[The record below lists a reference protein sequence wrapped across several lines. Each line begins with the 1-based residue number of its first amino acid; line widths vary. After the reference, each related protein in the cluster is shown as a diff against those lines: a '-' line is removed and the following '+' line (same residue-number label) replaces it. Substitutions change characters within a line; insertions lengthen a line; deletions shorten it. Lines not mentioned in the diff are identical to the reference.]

1 VFGQGVLYIIACIL
15 EVFSFILRRALLRR
29 AGFRGPS
36 GVKFVNMYYAYAFE
50 KCMRGAVL
58 ATEKISLITFAVD
71 SVKSDSPKM
80 QLYGLQ
86 MLHDLLEKEP
96 LNTRVISQLT
106 TSTKTMTSLFNM
118 LGWSSEGDKYIRS
131 FAAKVMAKIADS
143 LRVAH
148 IPGAM
153 QLIAS
158 LLDTVQKSSMSYPLL
173 DIHIRKT
180 GQGASIQRPGSNEQL
195 SPMLNWWKQMA
206 IYCLIP
212 AEEPFNKEEQNSR
225 ILKYWKWI
233 RKYWSV
239 PEEEQST
246 DQDLLPVLGLLILD
260 RLSSFDRENCIEIS
274 RATGLISKIIQFTGN
289 ITGVKN
295 INETQQTL
303 LKCSALKLLRRLSS
317 TEGKFGVTLRQEIA
331 EHPFLLSNLAEI
343 LDDSGSS
350 QQLRELTAELLR
362 NLAVDGNIKE
372 EIGHIRVIISR
383 LMHAF
388 LNHCSH

>member
-1 VFGQGVLYIIACIL
+1 
-15 EVFSFILRRALLRR
+15 
-29 AGFRGPS
+29 
-36 GVKFVNMYYAYAFE
+36 
-50 KCMRGAVL
+50 
-58 ATEKISLITFAVD
+58 
-71 SVKSDSPKM
+71 
-80 QLYGLQ
+80 
-86 MLHDLLEKEP
+86 
-96 LNTRVISQLT
+96 
-106 TSTKTMTSLFNM
+106 
-118 LGWSSEGDKYIRS
+118 
-131 FAAKVMAKIADS
+131 
-143 LRVAH
+143 
-148 IPGAM
+148 
-153 QLIAS
+153 
-158 LLDTVQKSSMSYPLL
+158 
-173 DIHIRKT
+173 
-180 GQGASIQRPGSNEQL
+180 
-195 SPMLNWWKQMA
+195 MLNWWKQMA

-388 LNHCSH
+388 LNHCSPSSTDSDHLLAMTAGQALAVLAMENANNCLHMLAEPNYVLIKELRMMIHGDRYRYVASSLLQNMCLHARPVLGNSDLKEISYILQEVSPAIYLQVQY